1 MNKKV
6 FTVILAGGSG
16 TRLWPL
22 SRELTPKQLISLGEG
37 NGSLLQRTIDRSYL
51 ISKEEPIIVMG
62 QKIYDQIDRTK
73 IVGGVEYVIEPS
85 AKNTAPAIALG
96 VKKALELDGDAL
108 VVVLSADHHIDDLK
122 FIPFVNEAIRVADEH
137 KRVVLM
143 GIRPI
148 RPETGYG
155 YIKIGEKLDK
165 SSYEI
170 KEFVEKPDK
179 SKAEKY
185 LKDGDYLWNA
195 GIFVS
200 RADVFK
206 DEFENNMPEVSK
218 IFSSNNPEE
227 VYSKLTPISID
238 YGLIEKTKNVA
249 VVPTEAVWNDLGS
262 WGSIYDIS
270 KLDINDNYLE
280 GNVVAEDTT
289 GSLILSRGGRRVAT
303 IGLKDVVIVDTEDVT
318 LVCDRDKSQEVKKV
332 VDQIKQEPNNK
343 DYIEH
348 KTMHRPWGRYT
359 ILDEGDGFKVK
370 FIHVN
375 PRSKLSLQS
384 HEHRDEHW
392 VVVKGKAKITHNDEE
407 KIYGPNDGLIIP
419 IGTKHRLENIG
430 ETELTVVEVAIG
442 DYIEEDD
449 IKRYDDV
456 YLRN

>member
-1 MNKKV
+1 M
-6 FTVILAGGSG
+6 
-16 TRLWPL
+16 
-22 SRELTPKQLISLGEG
+22 SRELTPKQLISLGDG
-37 NGSLLQRTIDRSYL
+37 NGSLLQQTINRSYL
-51 ISKEEPIIVMG
+51 ISKNKPIIVTG

-73 IVGGVEYVIEPS
+73 VEGDVEYVIEPS
-85 AKNTAPAIALG
+85 AKNTAPAIALA
-96 VKKALELDGDAL
+96 VKKALELDRNAII
-108 VVVLSADHHIDDLK
+108 VVLSADHHIDDCK
-122 FIPFVNEAIRVADEH
+122 FIPFVEEAIRVADEF
-137 KRVVLM
+137 KKVVLM

-155 YIKIGEKLDK
+155 YIKIGKKLDK
-165 SSYEI
+165 SSHKIE
-170 KEFVEKPDK
+170 KFVEKPDK
-179 SKAEKY
+179 SLAEKY
-185 LKDGDYLWNA
+185 IKDKAYLWNA

-206 DEFENNMPEVSK
+206 EEFEKNMPQLSS
-218 IFSSNNPEE
+218 IFSNDEIE
-227 VYSKLTPISID
+227 QVYSKTDPISID

-249 VVPTEAVWNDLGS
+249 VVPTDATWNDLGS

-289 GSLILSRGGRRVAT
+289 GSLILSRGDRRVAT

-392 VVVKGKAKITHNDEE
+392 VVVKGKAKITHDDKEE
-407 KIYGPNDGLIIP
+407 IYGPNDGLIIP

-449 IKRYDDV
+449 IKRYDDI
-456 YLRN
+456 YLRK